1 MFHPK
6 GGAIG
11 WLAFPFMAVFRWIGP
26 AIEVFGYCFLILG
39 LILGVVSV
47 QVWLIL
53 LVAAMGLGVLLSV
66 SALLLEEMSFHVY
79 PAQRDVLKL
88 LLAAVLENFGFR
100 QLNSLWKLIGLY
112 RWVRGKKA
120 TWGTMTRT
128 ASWQTR

>member
-1 MFHPK
+1 M
-6 GGAIG
+6 
-11 WLAFPFMAVFRWIGP
+11 
-26 AIEVFGYCFLILG
+26 
-39 LILGVVSV
+39 

-100 QLNSLWKLIGLY
+100 QLNSLWKLIGCIAGY
-112 RWVRGKKA
+112 AGEESDIG
-120 TWGTMTRT
+120 GTMTRT
-128 ASWQTR
+128 ASWQTLVSRVLAVRSESC

>member
-1 MFHPK
+1 MIL
-6 GGAIG
+6 G
-11 WLAFPFMAVFRWIGP
+11 LLML
-26 AIEVFGYCFLILG
+26 FGYCFLILG

-47 QVWLIL
+47 QAWLIL